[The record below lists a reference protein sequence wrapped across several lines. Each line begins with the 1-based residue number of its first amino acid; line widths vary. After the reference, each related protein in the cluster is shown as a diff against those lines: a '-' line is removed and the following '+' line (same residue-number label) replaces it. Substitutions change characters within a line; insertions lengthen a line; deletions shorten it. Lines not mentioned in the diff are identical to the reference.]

1 MRKFDI
7 QDRIILDDALD
18 SFLHAAKVNAEEA
31 ELDGR
36 RLIVT
41 YEYWKMMM
49 KVVQDKIDLMTTQ
62 KALSHSNP
70 STHRSYSGEK
80 IAVIKVQQDL
90 LDDYNFMS
98 RLIEVYEITP
108 EVAIHDEPGD
118 WKLKDGTVLDQD
130 SQDALND
137 AMGSYTNS
145 SGLTLDEAMERA
157 SQNKNK

>member
-1 MRKFDI
+1 MKEENK
-7 QDRIILDDALD
+7 RIYY
-18 SFLHAAKVNAEEA
+18 VNYKDGGDYGCAEEV
-31 ELDGR
+31 E
-36 RLIVT
+36 V
-41 YEYWKMMM
+41 YESEM
-49 KVVQDKIDLMTTQ
+49 
-62 KALSHSNP
+62 NP

-108 EVAIHDEPGD
+108 EVAIHDDEPGD
-118 WKLKDGTVLDQD
+118 WTLEDGTVLDQD
-130 SQDALND
+130 SQDTLND